1 MATYP
6 AKGASYWTETAPKT
20 DYQPLISGLDIDVA
34 IVGGGIAGLT
44 TAYLLKKTGKKV
56 AVIEK
61 EMIGDSVSGY
71 TTGKITSQHS
81 ITYTTLLKNFGEENA
96 RLYGEANEAAI
107 SQIENIIKAEGID
120 CDWRRE
126 DNYVYTEKPQ
136 EVQKLKKET
145 DDAARLGLPATFEV
159 TTPLPFEIQAAVKF
173 ANQATFHIGKYLQG
187 LAKAVHGNGSF
198 VFEHTKASFFSGGE
212 HPSLITPGG
221 KVMAKDIIIATNVP
235 TPIIM
240 HTYYGLMEYPSRS
253 YIVAGKTDTALP
265 GMYINTGGPGRS
277 ILPVNVKGQNYILI
291 GGEGHIAGLS
301 GPSAGHYKNLST
313 YAKDKFEVDTDYE
326 WTAWDYIAYDS
337 LPLIGKAYPL
347 SKHMY
352 VATGFRK
359 WGLSNATVA
368 AMILSDE
375 LSGTHNPWAKTFR
388 SNRISAVTSL
398 PKGILKGILT
408 SFS

>member
-6 AKGASYWTETAPKT
+6 SRGTSYWMETAPTT
-20 DYQPLISGLDIDVA
+20 DYPKLTSGLDVDVA

-44 TAYLLKKTGKKV
+44 TAYLLKKRGKKV

-61 EMIGDSVSGY
+61 STLGDCISGF

-81 ITYTTLLKNFGEENA
+81 TTYTSLVRDFGEEHA
-96 RLYGEANEAAI
+96 RLYGEANEEAI
-107 SQIENIIKAEGID
+107 VQIETIIKNEKID
-120 CDWRRE
+120 CNWRRE
-126 DNYVYTEKPQ
+126 DNYVYTEKPEEIKKLQQ
-136 EVQKLKKET
+136 EA
-145 DDAARLGLPATFEV
+145 DDAARLGLPATYES
-159 TTPLPFEIQAAVKF
+159 TTPLPYEVQGAVKF

-187 LAKAVHGNGSF
+187 LARAVHGNGSF

-212 HPSLITPGG
+212 HPSFITPGG
-221 KVMAKDIIIATNVP
+221 KVTAKDVIIATNVP

-253 YIVAGKTDTALP
+253 YIVAGKTDKP
-265 GMYINTGGPGRS
+265 ISGMYINTGSPGRS
-277 ILPVNVKGQNYILI
+277 VLPVKVKGQDYLLI
-291 GGEGHIAGLS
+291 GGEGHMVGLS
-301 GPSAGHYKNLST
+301 GPASNHYEKLSDF
-313 YAKDKFEVDTDYE
+313 ARDQFSVETDYE
-326 WTAWDYIAYDS
+326 WTSWDYVAYDS
-337 LPLIGKAYPL
+337 LPLVGKAYPF

-359 WGLSNATVA
+359 WGLSNSMVA

-375 LSGTHNPWAKTFR
+375 LSGTKSPWADTFR
-388 SNRISAVTSL
+388 SNRLSSVTSM
-398 PKGILKGILT
+398 PKGILKGVLS